1 MASPNDVEMAGAE
14 SSRNEP
20 FTIEENIRQLNA
32 IDQQII
38 QLMKHTATALNAL
51 TISKSTETDQSIDPS
66 AEPAKPSLDPGTQKE
81 AFASATDQFFGA
93 LHTVDVKIKRQIMAL
108 EEANIISLAPPP
120 RLNKTGP
127 IIPQPTPNGVGAV
140 GNIGAGWLN
149 SRGTRVERD
158 MEAELWGKA
167 KEILKEKEAK
177 LESESR

>member
-1 MASPNDVEMAGAE
+1 MTSPNDVDMGGAE

-20 FTIEENIRQLNA
+20 FTVEENIRQLNA
-32 IDQQII
+32 IDQEIT

-51 TISKSTETDQSIDPS
+51 TIPKPSDTDQNMDPS
-66 AEPAKPSLDPGTQKE
+66 AEPAKPSLDPPAQKD
-81 AFASATDQFFGA
+81 AFAYATDQFFRG

-108 EEANIISLAPPP
+108 EEANIVSLAPPP

-127 IIPQPTPNGVGAV
+127 IIPQPKPNGIGAV

-177 LESESR
+177 LEPASQ